1 MQAPAVYETP
11 LARAAAV
18 DAGFAARYATATR
31 QGDPPAD
38 AVILALRDVAP
49 DRQQAWITAGMD
61 GDAAALAD
69 APAALIAFF
78 AEAERRPDWWDPA
91 GTAPGGRAFTGQAE
105 LFLAGFVGGTLIEG
119 FASMIAR
126 SFALTGRIVD
136 QGVRRLRQNN
146 RHLVEIFLP
155 GGLEREG
162 EGWKLSVRIRLQ
174 HARVRDLIRLSG
186 EWDEAACGTPL
197 SAAHVA
203 LATAAFSGTLL
214 KHATA
219 LGARL
224 NAAETESFMMI
235 WRYSGH
241 LMGVPPD
248 LQCATYEQ
256 ARRFHELA
264 MLCEPEP
271 DIDNII
277 LANALINSAPL
288 LLGQDEPARRRALS
302 RHIYRVSRCLIG
314 DGLAD
319 RLNFPPG
326 RGLLTLQFLQ
336 WRMALDRAAR
346 HAFPAFDRRRRLS
359 QFTRLME
366 LSFYD
371 CGQIDYR
378 MAGHLHA
385 EKDRPAA

>member
-1 MQAPAVYETP
+1 MRSPAVYQST
-11 LARAAAV
+11 LARGQAA
-18 DAGFAARYATATR
+18 DIGFASRYALATQ
-31 QGDPPAD
+31 QGDPLAD
-38 AVILALRDVAP
+38 AVMLALRGVPP
-49 DRQQAWITAGMD
+49 DRQQAWLNAGME
-61 GDAAALAD
+61 GDTETLAD
-69 APAALIAFF
+69 APEALTAFF
-78 AEAERRPDWWDPA
+78 AEAERQPDWWDPTLA
-91 GTAPGGRAFTGQAE
+91 TPGCRAMTGQAE

-155 GGLEREG
+155 GGLGRQG
-162 EGWKLSVRIRLQ
+162 EGLKLSVRIRLQ
-174 HARVRDLIRLSG
+174 HARVRELIRLSG
-186 EWDEAACGTPL
+186 EWDEAVYGVPL

-219 LGARL
+219 LGARMD
-224 NAAETESFMMI
+224 AAETRSFMMI

-248 LQCATYEQ
+248 LQCATYDE

-288 LLGQDEPARRRALS
+288 LLGKDDPGQRRALS

-314 DGLAD
+314 DPLAD
-319 RLNFPPG
+319 KLNFPPG
-326 RGLLTLQFLQ
+326 RGLLTLELLQ
-336 WRMALDRAAR
+336 WRMGLDRALR
-346 HAFPAFDRRRRLS
+346 RLFPAFDRRRRLS
-359 QFTRLME
+359 QFTQLME

-371 CGQIDYR
+371 SGPINYR
-378 MAGHLHA
+378 MAGQLHA
-385 EKDRPAA
+385 EKDRPAP